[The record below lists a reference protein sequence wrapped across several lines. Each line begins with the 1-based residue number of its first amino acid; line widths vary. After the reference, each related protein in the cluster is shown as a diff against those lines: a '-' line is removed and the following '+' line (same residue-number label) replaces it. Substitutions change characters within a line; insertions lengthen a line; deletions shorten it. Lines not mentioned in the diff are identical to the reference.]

1 MLGRLWT
8 TSLLFPFLVCAQ
20 SAGWSHYHG
29 SPANTKYSTLRQI
42 NTVNVSQL
50 KPAWVF
56 DTGDS
61 YKDSEMQSNP
71 LVLGSTIYL
80 VSPKLRLFAVDAATG
95 RQKWVF
101 DPNLSPVTGK
111 LRNRG
116 LTHWT
121 DGKIHRLYLAS
132 RQWYWSIDAM
142 SGKPDPA
149 FGDGGKIDL
158 RAGLGRPAEGL
169 SVSVST
175 PGVIFKDHLIIG
187 SIVSEGL
194 PAAPGFI
201 RSLDPRTGQVKWVF
215 KTIPSPGEFGYDTWP
230 QDAHEY
236 TGGANSW
243 AGLALDEK
251 RGIVFAP
258 TGSAAF
264 DFYGANRHGDNLFA
278 NCLIALDARSGKRLW
293 HFQFVKHDVWD
304 RDLPTAPTL
313 ATIRR
318 GGRSIDAVVQITK
331 SGHVWAFDRV
341 TGKSLFPFREVDAA
355 PSDVDGE
362 LLAAKQVLPLRPE
375 PFARQLLTEDN
386 LTNRTPEAR
395 KAVVERFRQLRNGPQ
410 FTPPSRAGTVILPGF
425 DGGGEWGGGAYDPE
439 TGLFYINANEF
450 AWILRLI
457 PRKQGG
463 GRALTSKTLYS
474 RNCASCHK
482 EDLAGSPPE
491 FPALK
496 NLSANRTPEQVAKV
510 VREGAGRMPGFAHL
524 KEPAVQAITNFILTG
539 KEEAVAAGRPA
550 DPRIELKYSLDG
562 YIRFTDPDGYPAI
575 APPWGTLNA
584 LDLNS
589 GEYRWRIPFGEF
601 PALAAQGLKDTG
613 SENYGGAV
621 VTAGGLLFIGATNA
635 DHKFRAFDKLTGK
648 LLWEYVM
655 DAAGNATPATYAVNG
670 KQYVAIG
677 AGGGKW
683 GNVSGGKYYAFTLPS
698 REPAREP

>member
-8 TSLLFPFLVCAQ
+8 TSLLFPFLVSSQ
-20 SAGWSHYHG
+20 NSGWSHYHG
-29 SPANTKYSTLRQI
+29 SPANTKYSALKQI
-42 NTVNVSQL
+42 NTANVSQL

-56 DTGDS
+56 DTGDA

-71 LVLGSTIYL
+71 LVIGSTIYL

-95 RQKWVF
+95 KQKWVF
-101 DPNLSPVTGK
+101 DPNLSPVSGK
-111 LRNRG
+111 MRNRG
-116 LTHWT
+116 LTYWT
-121 DGKIHRLYLAS
+121 DGKSHRLYLAS
-132 RQWYWSIDAM
+132 RQWYWSIDALT
-142 SGKPDPA
+142 GKPDPS

-158 RAGLGRPAEGL
+158 RQGLGRPVEGL

-175 PGVIFKDHLIIG
+175 PGVIYKDHLIIG

-201 RSLDPRTGQVKWVF
+201 RSLDPRTGKVKWVF

-230 QDAHEY
+230 RDAHEY
-236 TGGANSW
+236 IGGANSW
-243 AGLALDEK
+243 AGLALDEA

-278 NCLIALDARSGKRLW
+278 NCLIALDANTGKRLW

-304 RDLPTAPTL
+304 RDLPSAPTL
-313 ATIRR
+313 ATIKRE
-318 GGRSIDAVVQITK
+318 GKPIDAVVQITK
-331 SGHVWAFDRV
+331 SGHVWAFDRI
-341 TGKSLFPFREVDAA
+341 TGKSLFPFEEIDVPA
-355 PSDVDGE
+355 SDIDGE
-362 LLAAKQVLPLRPE
+362 LLANKQVLPLKPA
-375 PFARQLLTEDN
+375 PFARQLLTEDQ

-395 KAVVERFRQLRNGPQ
+395 KAVLERFRRLRNGPQ
-410 FTPPSRAGTVILPGF
+410 FTPPSREGTIILPGF

-439 TGLFYINANEF
+439 TGIFYINANEF

-457 PRKQGG
+457 PRKPGG
-463 GRALTSKTLYS
+463 GRAVTSRTLYS

-482 EDLAGSPPE
+482 EDLGGSPPE
-491 FPALK
+491 FPSLK
-496 NLSANRTPEQVAKV
+496 NLAANRSAEQVAKV
-510 VREGAGRMPGFAHL
+510 IRDGAGRMPGFAHL
-524 KEPAVQAITNFILTG
+524 REPAVRAIANFILSG
-539 KEEAVAAGRPA
+539 KEEAVEAVRAA
-550 DPRIELKYSLDG
+550 DPRIELKYNLDG
-562 YIRFTDPDGYPAI
+562 YVRFTDPDGYPAI

-584 LDLNS
+584 LDLTT

-601 PALAAQGLKDTG
+601 PALAAQWLSNTG

-648 LLWEYVM
+648 LLWEYTM
-655 DAAGNATPATYAVNG
+655 DAAGNATPATYEVNG
-670 KQYVAIG
+670 KQYVVIG

-683 GNVSGGKYYAFTLPS
+683 GNVSGGKYYAFALPS